1 MYPDKGVEKYLAV
14 NFLPVKIDVRQNPD
28 LMKRFGALW
37 TPTLLFLDPGGT
49 ERYRFEGYLPVPDFL
64 GHLILGRAHVAFAM
78 NEWREAEKSFQ
89 EILDRDPESEIA
101 PEALY
106 WRGVARY
113 KASESPAALA
123 ETAAEFTKRYVES
136 SWAKKASVWGQA
148 H

>member
-1 MYPDKGVEKYLAV
+1 VYPDQAVEKYLTA
-14 NFLPVKIDVRQNPD
+14 NFLPVKIDVRKYPD

-49 ERYRFEGYLPVPDFL
+49 ERYRFEGYLPAPDFL
-64 GHLILGRAHVAFAM
+64 GCLMLGRGHVAFAM
-78 NEWREAEKSFQ
+78 NEWQEAEKSFQ
-89 EILDRDPESEIA
+89 EVLDRDPESEIA

-123 ETAAEFTKRYVES
+123 ETAAEFTKRYVGS
-136 SWAKKASVWGQA
+136 SWAKKASVWRQA